1 MATFS
6 PSPAPRRSSRLNRGA
21 SPTRR
26 NQRLAQTPTFI
37 TDTSSVASAMD
48 IDERASIMTDRSLS
62 RIGGDVLFAKT
73 DEMSVLFYANLP
85 LEVKQVLR
93 TSDFNID
100 QYSGEIDTVTGFALV
115 TSVHTCFVWQHAQAI
130 KGIPTCYI
138 FSCPKDSSLRPP
150 FHALV
155 PQGPS
160 REPGLVLVSPSG
172 KIRFWDSIGIG
183 LAGGENFNASQLDD
197 MEYDEEVTNLIRAD
211 AQTYILSTSYGRLY
225 RLVLTST
232 GGKFHLTIRGFAR
245 PSSTSSFSRLIPSFF
260 SSGGGASSHGLKDK
274 SKHIHAVSLGLRHPA
289 GDRDVWALANG
300 QVQQWSMK
308 PEGWEDLVAD
318 VDLTELLSEEV
329 HRRFD
334 VGNRDSIQDLELS
347 DLAVFSD
354 GNVAVLVSYSG
365 REVSNDF
372 RRLYALAELY
382 PSGSGLAVNY
392 LQSVPYQTTSKPGPP
407 VHPRIQ
413 PIYGGS
419 IVSVQFG
426 DAVALCARQSEYRD
440 RLELKSASDRTL
452 GVGVSSSTNLL
463 LILTATTM
471 MKVSLDLEKIQA
483 FIPGTGHTNLI
494 KSIMMQAILY
504 GASPVNPLRFSFPP
518 ELNEEALMQGAEQ
531 LSLAVLKSDPEVVRQ
546 SPDMTAQLTGRK
558 ERLSWLISFI
568 NENVVLIK
576 MSQRS
581 RQQLATDA
589 EKLYSSH
596 QLWLN
601 YNQFLSTSPSQSV
614 LKDAVVAFMD
624 DIKDGSHEDVM
635 RVFFRYY
642 VADVGRLL
650 KKVSDIVNLA
660 SKSPSGNVNA
670 LLPEA
675 NRIVVTVLRSAFQ
688 YRAYNLGVYGIELPM
703 IKSWTTVESS
713 GSVMRRKDKEPS
725 TQLPSLAAVLFE
737 SIKERLDW
745 LSSAGKEHQHD
756 ADELRQ
762 RFSVLRPEVLET
774 LRRCGHEESAY
785 NLAEQYHDF
794 STLVALC
801 HRDAVYPPQGNP
813 NAERIRTYIH
823 KFKEDFT
830 TELFQ
835 WYIQHGEIR
844 TMFEQEAEC
853 GPYMDAFF
861 REGPNSAVSW
871 IHDLG
876 KSRFGSAA
884 NALLHDAGQ
893 ATNLEGKH
901 LMLSI
906 GKLAYLAQ
914 VQENDVSNESTL
926 DAFHDGLDFVSVHEG
941 LLQEFRAVLVSA
953 RARQS
958 LDGQID
964 TILKAKGGKVAGKP
978 AFTHIFKD
986 LLRQLLQ
993 GRALSVEDAID
1004 ALTLKDNSSSVE
1016 DYATSLHLLT
1026 NVQDLPEARKASAF
1040 RTIWRRVYLH
1050 DEWVVFTYICS
1061 IPDINPSWETLQKT
1075 ADISDDELNLRYQGT
1090 ALYVTLCSILHRADG
1105 PIVQPSEA
1113 LMIPSPEEITSRW
1126 PGLSMDQVESLI
1138 TDYNSEQDR
1147 LGDLDLD
1154 DIFTRIHEMAS
1165 QEVEWEED

>member
-37 TDTSSVASAMD
+37 ADTSSIASAMD

-93 TSDFNID
+93 ISDFNID
-100 QYSGEIDTVTGFALV
+100 QYSGEIDTVTGFAL
-115 TSVHTCFVWQHAQAI
+115 AI

-160 REPGLVLVSPSG
+160 REPGLILVSPDG

-211 AQTYILSTSYGRLY
+211 VSATSALDPCAVLTEGKAQIYILSTSYGGLY

-260 SSGGGASSHGLKDK
+260 SSGSAASSHGLKDK

-300 QVQQWSMK
+300 QVQHWSMK

-334 VGNRDSIQDLELS
+334 VGNRDPIQDLELS

-354 GNVAVLVSYSG
+354 GNIAVLISYSG

-382 PSGSGLAVNY
+382 PSGSSLTVSY

-413 PIYGGS
+413 PIHGGS

-483 FIPGTGHTNLI
+483 FIPGTGHINLI

-558 ERLSWLISFI
+558 ERLSWLIGFI
-568 NENVVLIK
+568 NENVVLVK

-589 EKLYSSH
+589 EKLYASH

-624 DIKDGSHEDVM
+624 EIKDGSHEDVM

-642 VADVGRLL
+642 VAD
-650 KKVSDIVNLA
+650 
-660 SKSPSGNVNA
+660 SPSGDVNA

-703 IKSWTTVESS
+703 IKSWTSKPSIIDTVLCFFDLTTKAVESS

-801 HRDAVYPPQGNP
+801 HRDAVYPPQDNP
-813 NAERIRTYIH
+813 NAERIQTYIH
-823 KFKEDFT
+823 KFKEGFT

-835 WYIQHGEIR
+835 WYIQH
-844 TMFEQEAEC
+844 EAEC

-861 REGPNSAVSW
+861 RERPNSAVSW

-914 VQENDVSNESTL
+914 VQEHDISDDSTL

-941 LLQEFRAVLVSA
+941 LLQEFRAVVASV
-953 RARQS
+953 RTRQS

-993 GRALSVEDAID
+993 GRALSAEDAID

-1026 NVQDLPEARKASAF
+1026 NVQDLPEARKASTF

-1050 DEWVVFTYICS
+1050 DEWVIFTDIRS
-1061 IPDINPSWETLQKT
+1061 IPDVNPSWETLQKT

-1090 ALYVTLCSILHRADG
+1090 ALYATLCSILQRADS

-1113 LMIPSPEEITSRW
+1113 LMIPSYEEITSRW
-1126 PGLSMDQVESLI
+1126 PGLSTDQVESLI

-1147 LGDLDLD
+1147 LGELDLD
-1154 DIFTRIHEMAS
+1154 DIFTRIHELAS
-1165 QEVEWEED
+1165 QEVQWEEDQ